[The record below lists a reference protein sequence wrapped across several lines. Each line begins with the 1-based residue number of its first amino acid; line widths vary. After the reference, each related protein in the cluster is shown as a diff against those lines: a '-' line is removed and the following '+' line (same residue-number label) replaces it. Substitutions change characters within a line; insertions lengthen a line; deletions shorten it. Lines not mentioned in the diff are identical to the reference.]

1 MCNLY
6 SITTNQAAIIALFRV
21 VNRYVGNLP
30 PMPGVFPDDPAP
42 VVQFWRRPRTATPS
56 GCSTPTGKTR
66 IGGGGSWVGSMTR
79 GLNRKRPPT
88 EAAFNVDQQALC
100 IVASLDRDSDPARSQ

>member
-56 GCSTPTGKTR
+56 GCSTPTGKII
-66 IGGGGSWVGSMTR
+66 IGDAGSWRETCKS
-79 GLNRKRPPT
+79 
-88 EAAFNVDQQALC
+88 LC
-100 IVASLDRDSDPARSQ
+100 ARDLLFPDRAPLGFLWSLSWQIRNAYLD